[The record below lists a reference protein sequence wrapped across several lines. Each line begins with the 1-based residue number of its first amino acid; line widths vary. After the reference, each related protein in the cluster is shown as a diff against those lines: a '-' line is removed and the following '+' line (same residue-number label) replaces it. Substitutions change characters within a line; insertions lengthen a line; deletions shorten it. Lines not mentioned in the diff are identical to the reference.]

1 MNPMTTTSDTATSA
15 YDVERVREQ
24 FPILSRQVHGKPLV
38 YLDNAATTQKPRQ
51 VIDAVADYYRQTNA
65 NVHRGVHALSGEATT
80 VYENA
85 RDRVAQFL
93 GSPSREQ
100 IVFTRGTTEAIN
112 LVAQSW
118 ARRVLGEGDEILL
131 SQMEHHSNIV
141 PWQLVAEQAGA
152 VVKVIPINDRGE
164 LDMAAFEERLSERT
178 RIVGVVHVSNALGT
192 VNPVE
197 TIIEKTHAAGAKV
210 LVDAAQSVPHLGV
223 DVQAMDCDFLAMSGH
238 KVFGPTGIGAL
249 YAKKEL
255 LDAMPPYQGGGDMI
269 KDVTFEKTVYAEP
282 PYRFEA
288 GTPNVAGA
296 IGLAAALE
304 WVDAV
309 GLDAIAAHER
319 QVLDYATQVLSGVNG
334 LRIIGTAEH
343 KAAVVSF
350 VLEFAHPLDAGTI
363 LDRLGVAV
371 RTGHHCAQPVMD
383 RFEVSATV
391 RASLGPYNTRAEID
405 TLAAGLEK
413 VRQFV

>member
-141 PWQLVAEQAGA
+141 PWQLVAEQTGA

-319 QVLDYATQVLSGVNG
+319 QVLDYATQVLSGVKG

>member
-1 MNPMTTTSDTATSA
+1 MTTTSDTATSA

-141 PWQLVAEQAGA
+141 PWQLVAEQTGA

-319 QVLDYATQVLSGVNG
+319 QVLDYATQVLSGVKG

>member
-1 MNPMTTTSDTATSA
+1 MTTTSDTATSA

-319 QVLDYATQVLSGVNG
+319 QVLDYATQVLSGVKG